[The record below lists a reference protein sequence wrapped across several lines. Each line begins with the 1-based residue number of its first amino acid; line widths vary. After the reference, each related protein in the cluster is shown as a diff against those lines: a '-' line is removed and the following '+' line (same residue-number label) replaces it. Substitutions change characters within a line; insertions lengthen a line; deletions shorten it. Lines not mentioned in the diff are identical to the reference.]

1 LFLFFE
7 RAILS
12 LLEELR
18 GKCGGV
24 LVRQEEENHKKFSFK
39 PFSLEGGGVGYLVI

>member
-1 LFLFFE
+1 M
-7 RAILS
+7 S

-24 LVRQEEENHKKFSFK
+24 LVGQEEENHKKFSFK
-39 PFSLEGGGVGYLVI
+39 PFSLEGGGLGYSII